1 MSSMLHD
8 GKLVQQGTKCLVNVV
23 LTKHLVKKIVNK
35 VKWWTNLE
43 KINAQALWRRE
54 AINKALRCT

>member
-1 MSSMLHD
+1 MSAMLHD

-35 VKWWTNLE
+35 VK
-43 KINAQALWRRE
+43 
-54 AINKALRCT
+54 